1 MEWIAL
7 YILCIQPI
15 YSAVLGILGL
25 SSASGQLQYFYIIGV
40 ALALLCAVRYC
51 FSHPLRPAFFVT
63 LLCLIALIA
72 AVPLTAQ
79 KMGFMHPILRSMYLS
94 FGSGTAAA
102 VLMAALLSQK
112 NSLRDFCRALPW
124 FSVTLTVVTF
134 IACFFADGQT
144 SGGLVSTANG
154 LNYQTITY
162 YSAFAFGYNIFCATG
177 GRHAL
182 CGSFWGR
189 HYRFLYL
196 FAVCNVFSVLFA
208 GGRGGTV
215 LLLLLAAYL
224 LFAALRDGQIG
235 ARGVVGLLFCGA
247 AVLFG
252 ISVLSRTGVVNTAGF
267 ERILAFFSNPEDV
280 GRSELR
286 ELALEGWRQSPV
298 FGHGVGSVFYFVDH
312 YSHNCV
318 TDWLCE
324 IGVVG
329 CTAVLLVLL
338 YSLPK
343 LHRLIRRDP
352 DYRVLAVLLLCGF
365 VHLLFSGY
373 YLSELLPWFPVI
385 YVLTA
390 SPGRIAERSA
400 VPQSVSSSEVT
411 AP

>member
-25 SSASGQLQYFYIIGV
+25 SSASGQIQYFYIIGV
-40 ALALLCAVRYC
+40 VLSLLCAVRYC

-63 LLCLIALIA
+63 LLCLVALIA

-79 KMGFMHPILRSMYLS
+79 KMGFMHPALRSQYL
-94 FGSGTAAA
+94 FLGSGTASSI
-102 VLMAALLSQK
+102 LIGALLSQK

-124 FSVTLTVVTF
+124 FSMTLTIATF

-144 SGGLVSTANG
+144 ASGLVSATNG

-196 FAVCNVFSVLFA
+196 FAVCNVFSALFA

-224 LFAALRDGQIG
+224 LATALRNGQIG
-235 ARGVVGLLFCGA
+235 ARGVIGLLFCGA
-247 AVLFG
+247 AVFLG
-252 ISVLSRTGVVNTAGF
+252 ISVLSRTGVVDTTGF
-267 ERILAFFSNPEDV
+267 ERVLAFFSNPEDV

-298 FGHGVGSVFYFVDH
+298 FGNGIGSVFYFVEH

-324 IGVVG
+324 IGAVG
-329 CTAVLLVLL
+329 CIAVLLILL
-338 YSLPK
+338 YSVLK
-343 LHRLIRRDP
+343 LHRMIRRDRS
-352 DYRVLAVLLLCGF
+352 YGILAVLMLCGF

-373 YLSELLPWFPVI
+373 YLNTILTWFCVV
-385 YVLTA
+385 YVLVA
-390 SPGRIAERSA
+390 SPERIAEPSA
-400 VPQSVSSSEVT
+400 VPQSISPSEV
-411 AP
+411 AAR